1 MLSPES
7 IQDITAFAS
16 LGMSMGSSWLFGEYF
31 REIANPDNVLVVDM
45 VRNLIEIGAGIGVL
59 ILLGDMSIEQGGING
74 AVVVG
79 VVTGIFTGLQVH
91 GGIDTF
97 RSIIRT
103 DKLI

>member
-7 IQDITAFAS
+7 IQDITVFAS
-16 LGMSMGSSWLFGEYF
+16 LGLSLGSSWLFGEYF
-31 REIANPDNVLVVDM
+31 REIVNPDNVLVVDM
-45 VRNLIEIGAGIGVL
+45 VRNLIEIGAGIGLLV
-59 ILLGDMSIEQGGING
+59 LLGDISIEQGGING

-79 VVTGIFTGLQVH
+79 VVAGMFTGLQVH

-97 RSIIRT
+97 RSIVRA